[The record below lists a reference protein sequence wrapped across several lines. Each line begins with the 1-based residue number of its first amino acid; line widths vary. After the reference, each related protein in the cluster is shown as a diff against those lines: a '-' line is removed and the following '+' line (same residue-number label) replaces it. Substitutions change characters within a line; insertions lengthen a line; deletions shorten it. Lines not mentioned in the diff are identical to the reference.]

1 MDGHH
6 IQFNVAGRKV
16 RNGESIDDMLDYLDD
31 DFIGEM
37 ALILYEQG
45 KAVSKFYEYMEDDQ
59 LGELARRKAKKG
71 ESVEDMLEYLDS
83 DIIKD
88 IVLELMS

>member
-1 MDGHH
+1 MEYD
-6 IQFNVAGRKV
+6 Q
-16 RNGESIDDMLDYLDD
+16 MCYLA
-31 DFIGEM
+31 M
-37 ALILYEQG
+37 
-45 KAVSKFYEYMEDDQ
+45 
-59 LGELARRKAKKG
+59 RKAKKG